1 MSLSTR
7 DLAHRP
13 APRVGKSGFA
23 AKSFTGPCFPVA
35 ADACICSRGCPTTAC
50 PRCKQ
55 AAGMGLGS
63 WGCKRS
69 IFCDN
74 DGAQS
79 RAAATSASAL
89 PRVTLL
95 TFLTFRAA
103 YVRNVFAKKPQRAYI
118 REVRRIAHLASSV
131 RRVGSRLPFH
141 CVVAGDRNQT
151 QERYLE
157 SVGVRIVSGRYLQPY
172 LIEAATLCDRG
183 CNPMSQR
190 LHPYRT
196 SFLEPPRWASKWHKQ
211 SFNKLGALAM
221 TQFDKVIVLDNDVV
235 LAKSLDELAYAET
248 PSAVFHTAIPRL
260 DRCTITTGLMV
271 LTPDLGQY
279 RRALTH
285 LYETMNYSASRADGG
300 DQEFW
305 HSFLPSIYELPIRY
319 HTHVRLSMST
329 GDWLRVH
336 MVHAISQFAGRGWS
350 IPKNVTRLLKYF

>member
-1 MSLSTR
+1 MIARETQPADRMRWVDGKYLYINAHLYLLLPSLFATFWLRRRFGNFANAARLCHAMPLSTR
-7 DLAHRP
+7 DLTHRP

-69 IFCDN
+69 FFCDN
-74 DGAQS
+74 DGIQS
-79 RAAATSASAL
+79 RAAATNAGAL

-95 TFLTFRAA
+95 AFLTFRAA

-118 REVRRIAHLASSV
+118 REVRRISHLASSV

-151 QERYLE
+151 QERHLE
-157 SVGVRIVSGRYLQPY
+157 SVGVRIVSGRCLQPY
-172 LIEAATLCDRG
+172 LIEAATRCDRG

-190 LHPYRT
+190 PHPYDRT

-221 TQFDKVIVLDNDVV
+221 TQFDKVIVLPN
-235 LAKSLDELAYAET
+235 
-248 PSAVFHTAIPRL
+248 PNP
-260 DRCTITTGLMV
+260 
-271 LTPDLGQY
+271 
-279 RRALTH
+279 
-285 LYETMNYSASRADGG
+285 N
-300 DQEFW
+300 
-305 HSFLPSIYELPIRY
+305 LP
-319 HTHVRLSMST
+319 
-329 GDWLRVH
+329 
-336 MVHAISQFAGRGWS
+336 
-350 IPKNVTRLLKYF
+350 